1 MDEDDFKK
9 IRDLIGSHVEK
20 LIKHMDNNGSQN

>member
-1 MDEDDFKK
+1 MDEDGFKK
-9 IRDLIGSHVEK
+9 IKDLIGRNVEK